1 MKFAKA
7 SLIRLKE
14 THKYR
19 KSDAFY
25 DPENVIIK
33 AEWIAVS
40 IKTFALKTPVKGG
53 SNRVKKVCP
62 FETHI
67 ME

>member
-1 MKFAKA
+1 M
-7 SLIRLKE
+7 
-14 THKYR
+14 R

-25 DPENVIIK
+25 DSQNGMLK
-33 AEWIAVS
+33 AEWIAIS
-40 IKTFALKTPVKGG
+40 IKTFARKRSVPAV
-53 SNRVKKVCP
+53 SDRVKKVCP